1 MSMKERLDALHKG
14 LEHIKENEESPVDAN
29 AVILGCYLEGFIPV
43 DSYGPGV
50 TIMSTD
56 EIISALS
63 DMADLSQADVNR
75 VLAVIGYKPGR
86 NNAGSFGWLM
96 KKIEL

>member
-1 MSMKERLDALHKG
+1 
-14 LEHIKENEESPVDAN
+14 
-29 AVILGCYLEGFIPV
+29 
-43 DSYGPGV
+43 
-50 TIMSTD
+50 MSTD

-75 VLAVIGYKPGR
+75 ALVVIGYKPGR